1 MNCFVYT
8 NKWTLKKGIVLE
20 IQIVWKLTPVQSPRI
35 TLLEKCLK
43 TILLFKSDN
52 LISVKIKKSSRLK
65 NVLSNF
71 AILDQTRISSAKRD
85 TVVATF
91 HSRGAEGQ
99 QKAPLLSYFFLW
111 SYLLVIIFIIFS
123 IGRTPL
129 LSVSEV
135 KLISE
140 GKSTKS
146 FWITL
151 KKHTYLARD
160 EGLICTNTS
169 ASVACS
175 LQISDKIHEFCACSL
190 RIAHLCHLEV

>member
-1 MNCFVYT
+1 MC
-8 NKWTLKKGIVLE
+8 
-20 IQIVWKLTPVQSPRI
+20 
-35 TLLEKCLK
+35 CL
-43 TILLFKSDN
+43 ILLY
-52 LISVKIKKSSRLK
+52 LIKLELVQRNAIRLLQRFTPEGLKDSRRHR
-65 NVLSNF
+65 SCP
-71 AILDQTRISSAKRD
+71 T
-85 TVVATF
+85 
-91 HSRGAEGQ
+91 
-99 QKAPLLSYFFLW
+99 FFLW